1 MSGRTYG
8 NKISQSSWTFIKK
21 SGDRAYGIYCFNLF
35 KPLQERLE
43 QAEILPKP
51 MLPGSFSQSVEQW
64 GSWENRERRFW
75 SLLERKDGKRLGA
88 IITRFYHDHTRL
100 RLPKKP
106 DIIALTEVDE
116 EAIKKHLLRISA
128 Q

>member
-1 MSGRTYG
+1 MIESYIDCEWKDVWKQ
-8 NKISQSSWTFIKK
+8 NQSELMDVHKK

-100 RLPKKP
+100 RLPKK
-106 DIIALTEVDE
+106 T
-116 EAIKKHLLRISA
+116 
-128 Q
+128 